1 MAIIVEI
8 FPALTRLEEV
18 ARHRAKLRHGV
29 AKHEETQFI
38 ANPNP
43 PNTVFDLSEH
53 TSISKRAKN
62 GLQHGHMA
70 SIPPQHYNSKR
81 NTRLWSAKHTPTY
94 VGADFDPE
102 PKDPSI
108 GIPLDLDNPEVLEAQ
123 LDIEILVDQL
133 KELGC
138 WQD

>member
-70 SIPPQHYNSKR
+70 SIPPQNFQKPSNGNLWTIQNS
-81 NTRLWSAKHTPTY
+81 PTY
-94 VGADFDPE
+94 VSSHLDAVPL
-102 PKDPSI
+102 PPPAI
-108 GIPLDLDNPEVLEAQ
+108 ATPLDFDNPEILDGKLEIEKIMDDLLAQ
-123 LDIEILVDQL
+123 GYE
-133 KELGC
+133 G
-138 WQD
+138 